1 MNSFTSSQECED
13 TLPSQKGEG
22 VMSGSVE
29 LHILLHQYL
38 GIVFPGIMELG
49 VSSLLYLYLLN
60 VDTFL
65 GIFILE
71 TSQCTLG

>member
-1 MNSFTSSQECED
+1 MNPIANSQDCED

-38 GIVFPGIMELG
+38 VSVFPGIMELG
-49 VSSLLYLYLLN
+49 ISRLPYLYLLN
-60 VDTFL
+60 VDTYFRYL
-65 GIFILE
+65 Y
-71 TSQCTLG
+71 SRD